1 LSPPNLSESAAHHV
15 RHAISEIR
23 GSKTAIGK
31 GRSWLPRCDADIELL
46 IEVRRLREI
55 EVRLIAL
62 ARKLET
68 SERLPIT
75 EGASP

>member
-1 LSPPNLSESAAHHV
+1 MSAPNLSEEAAQHV

-23 GSKTAIGK
+23 GSKTAIAK
-31 GRSWLPRCDADIELL
+31 GRSWLPRCDADVELL

-62 ARKLET
+62 ARKLES
-68 SERLPIT
+68 SERLPTT
-75 EGASP
+75 EEAAP